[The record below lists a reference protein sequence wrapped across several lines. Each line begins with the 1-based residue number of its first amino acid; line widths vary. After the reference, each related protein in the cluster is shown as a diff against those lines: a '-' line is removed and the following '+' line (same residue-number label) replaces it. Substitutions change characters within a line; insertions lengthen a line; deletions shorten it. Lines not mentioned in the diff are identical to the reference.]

1 MVDGSD
7 VLTRPESN
15 TSGTR
20 NRSCETTSSALRAP
34 RRPARFALVPVRAR
48 PAWRANERAKG
59 EFGWRTAT
67 VPVPAVTKDDARSLA
82 GRTTVSGPGQNA
94 RANTENSGG
103 NHRTSRANCALEST
117 KTKIGI
123 LSGRPLAR
131 KTRRTAASLEA
142 SANNP

>member
-7 VLTRPESN
+7 LLTWPESN

-20 NRSCETTSSALRAP
+20 NRNCATTSSALRAP
-34 RRPARFALVPVRAR
+34 CRPDRFALVPVRAR
-48 PAWRANERAKG
+48 PAWRARERTNG
-59 EFGWRTAT
+59 ELGWRAAT
-67 VPVPAVTKDDARSLA
+67 VTVPAVTKDDARSLA

-94 RANTENSGG
+94 RSNTENSGG
-103 NHRTSRANCALEST
+103 KHRTSGANCALEST
-117 KTKIGI
+117 KTRIGL

-142 SANNP
+142 SANSP